1 MRALEK
7 DFLREVQHSKSRFLS
22 IFILAALAVAF
33 LSGLRATAPD
43 MKRTLDTYMDEAQF
57 MDVQVLSTL
66 GLTGEDIDAMAAEPT
81 VEQAEGV
88 YLIDAFASAV
98 KADAEGSDAV
108 VKVYSLPQ
116 ELNRLTLLDGR
127 MPEAEDECVVD
138 RLMLTKMDVA
148 VGDTLH
154 LRTQGTYADAL
165 ARTEFTVVGV
175 VRSPFYISLERGTST
190 LGTGQATAFLCLP
203 ESAFAMDYY
212 TAAYL
217 TVQGAAEEVAF
228 SDAYQA
234 IVDASVTELEQLAE
248 VRAPLRRQAIVDE
261 ANEKLADAQRQLD
274 DARAEAEEKLSD
286 AWGKLQ
292 DARRQLDDGWR
303 DYRDGQ
309 KTLTEET
316 AKARQQLSDAE
327 QELADALATL
337 NDNEAAY
344 AEGLAQWQD
353 GKRQYEE
360 ALAEFRDGQTQ
371 YEDGLAQYEA
381 GAAQLAAGRRKL
393 EAGEAEYAAGVAQL
407 QEQLRT
413 VAIALGK
420 TPEALVNGLLT
431 EDPETRA
438 EVETFFADAD
448 AALAAA
454 WNALNAAPLPD
465 EGTIDETIAALEAR
479 IAELEELVASLPEDS
494 PLRSAA
500 EKALQAA
507 RDRLEA
513 VKADHA
519 QLVQYRQEALDAI
532 QAQRDE
538 LAKSETELFDGVRQ
552 LIDGRKELD
561 DGWAEYRAGQ
571 AELSA
576 ARAQLDEAKGKLDDA
591 GAQLTDA
598 KKQLDASEAELTDA
612 RARLDDGWRPYRDG
626 QKALADGRTA
636 LAEETAKGKAQLTD
650 ALQTLRDGEADYAA
664 GLAEYQDGK
673 QEADETIADYQR
685 QLSDARRK
693 VADIESCEWYVL
705 DRSSNPGYLGFGQDA
720 DRMGNL
726 ASVFPVLFFLV
737 AALVC
742 LTTMTRMVED
752 QRTQIGCLK
761 ALGYRRFAISRKY
774 LGYGM
779 LPSLFGSVLGLGI
792 GYTLFPKMI
801 FTAYQIMY
809 AVPDIELHS
818 YPEVSLLCILAAVLC
833 TGASAAA
840 ACWKA
845 LREVPASLMRP
856 RAPAPGKRVF
866 LEYIRPLWRRLDFNH
881 KVTARNLFR
890 YQKRFWMTVAGIAG
904 CTALIIA
911 GFGLRTSLLSTMDRQ
926 YGDIYNYTAQLT
938 LHANILAEE
947 RTEVEEHLASD
958 ERILA
963 SEPCCLAS
971 LTAETAKYNIMAY
984 LEVAD
989 PETFGDFVAVRD
1001 YRTGEILEAPEDGGV
1016 LIDEKLSE
1024 LLGVTVGDPF
1034 TLAGDTRQE
1043 LTVAG
1048 IYEHYL
1054 AHFVYMSPA
1063 SYEKIYGEDYTP
1075 NAYLLRLVDDSS
1087 ETCDAVFSD
1096 LMDLGGVAA
1105 ATRMLDTRDTYHHS
1119 MERIDFVVVIVILS
1133 AAALALVVLYNLSN
1147 INITERKRELATI
1160 KVLGFYDREV
1170 SAYVNR
1176 ENVVLT
1182 AAGIGVGILL
1192 GHWLHTWLVRSV
1204 EIDLMMF
1211 GRETDPMA
1219 YLWAALLTAGFSLLV
1234 NGFGYRKMRK
1244 IDMVESL
1251 KSAE

>member
-7 DFLREVQHSKSRFLS
+7 DFLREVRHSKSRFLS
-22 IFILAALAVAF
+22 LFILAALAVAF

-43 MKRTLDTYMDEAQF
+43 MKRTLDTYMDEARF

-66 GLTGEDIDAMAAEPT
+66 GLTAGDIDALAAEPT
-81 VEQAEGV
+81 VERAEGV

-138 RLMLTKMDVA
+138 RLMLTKMDVV
-148 VGDTLH
+148 VGDTLR

-175 VRSPFYISLERGTST
+175 VQSPFYISVERGTST

-203 ESAFAMDYY
+203 ESAFSLDYY

-217 TVQGAAEEVAF
+217 TVKGAAAEVAF
-228 SDAYQA
+228 SDGYQA
-234 IVDASVTELEQLAE
+234 IVDASVEELERLAE
-248 VRAPLRRQAIVDE
+248 VRAPLRRQEIVDE
-261 ANEKLADAQRQLD
+261 ANGKLADAQRQLD
-274 DARAEAEEKLSD
+274 DARAEADEKLSD
-286 AWGKLQ
+286 AWGKLT
-292 DARRQLDDGWR
+292 DARKKLDDGWR

-316 AKARQQLSDAE
+316 AKAQQELDDAE
-327 QELADALATL
+327 RELADALVTL

-344 AEGLAQWQD
+344 AEGLAEWQD
-353 GKRQYEE
+353 GKRQYED
-360 ALAEFRDGQTQ
+360 ALAEFEDGKKQ
-371 YEDGLAQYEA
+371 YEDGLEQYRD
-381 GAAQLAAGRRKL
+381 GAAQLAAGRRQL
-393 EAGEAEYAAGVAQL
+393 EAGEAEYEAGVTEL
-407 QEQLRT
+407 TEQLKPI
-413 VAIALGK
+413 ALALGK
-420 TPEALVNGLLT
+420 TPEELVNGLLA

-438 EVETFFADAD
+438 EIETFFDEAD
-448 AALAAA
+448 AALATA
-454 WNALNAAPLPD
+454 WEELNEAPLPD
-465 EGTIDETIAALEAR
+465 DETIDETIAQLETQ

-494 PLRSAA
+494 QWKDPA
-500 EKALQAA
+500 EKALQEAK
-507 RDRLEA
+507 DRLEA
-513 VKADHA
+513 VKADHEL
-519 QLVQYRQEALDAI
+519 LVQYRQEALDAI

-538 LAKSETELFDGVRQ
+538 LAKSERELFDGVQQ

-561 DGWAEYRAGQ
+561 AGWAEYRAGRS
-571 AELSA
+571 ELA
-576 ARAQLDEAKGKLDDA
+576 GARSQLNEAKRKLDDA
-591 GAQLTDA
+591 EAQLTDA
-598 KKQLDASEAELTDA
+598 KKTLDESEAELTDA
-612 RARLDDGWRPYRDG
+612 RAQLDDGWQQYRDG
-626 QKALADGRTA
+626 TKELADGRVT
-636 LAEETAKGKAQLTD
+636 LAEETAKGEAELAD
-650 ALQTLRDGEADYAA
+650 ALKTLRDGEADYAE

-673 QEADETIADYQR
+673 READETIADYQR
-685 QLSDARRK
+685 ELSDARRK

-761 ALGYRRFAISRKY
+761 ALGYRRWQISRKY

-779 LPSLFGSVLGLGI
+779 LPSLFGSILGLGI

-809 AVPDIELHS
+809 AVPDIELHQ
-818 YPEVSLLCILAAVLC
+818 YTGVSVLCVLAAVLC

-926 YGDIYNYTAQLT
+926 YGDIYEYTAQLT

-958 ERILA
+958 DRVLAEEPCYLA
-963 SEPCCLAS
+963 SM
-971 LTAETAKYNIMAY
+971 TAETAKYNIMAY

-1001 YRTGEILEAPEDGGV
+1001 YRTGEILQAPEDGGV

-1024 LLGVTVGDPF
+1024 LLGITVGDTF

-1182 AAGIGVGILL
+1182 AAGIAVGILL

>member
-43 MKRTLDTYMDEAQF
+43 MKQTIDSYMDEAHF

-66 GLTGEDIDAMAAEPT
+66 GLTEDDISALAAEPT
-81 VEQAEGV
+81 TETAEGV
-88 YLIDAFASAV
+88 FLIDAFASVV

-108 VKVYSLPQ
+108 VKVYSLPE
-116 ELNRLTLLDGR
+116 ELNRLTVLEGR
-127 MPEAEDECVVD
+127 LPEAEDECVAD
-138 RLMLTKMDVA
+138 KLMLTKMDAA
-148 VGDTLH
+148 VGDTVK
-154 LRTQGTYADAL
+154 LRTQGTYADSL

-175 VRSPFYISLERGTST
+175 VQSPFYISVERGTST
-190 LGTGQATAFLCLP
+190 LGTGQAAAFLCLP

-217 TVQGAAEEVAF
+217 TVNGAAEEVAF

-234 IVDASVTELEQLAE
+234 LVDASVSDLEALAE
-248 VRAPLRRQAIVDE
+248 VRAPLRRQEIVNE
-261 ANEKLADAQRQLD
+261 ANEKLSDAQRQLSD
-274 DARAEAEEKLSD
+274 AKAEADARLSD
-286 AWGKLQ
+286 AWEKLL
-292 DARRQLDDGWR
+292 DARKTLDDGWQE
-303 DYRDGQ
+303 YRDGQ
-309 KTLTEET
+309 ETLARETESGEQRL
-316 AKARQQLSDAE
+316 ADAG
-327 QELADALATL
+327 QELADALVTL

-344 AEGLAQWQD
+344 ADGLAKLQD
-353 GKRQYEE
+353 GRW
-360 ALAEFRDGQTQ
+360 Q
-371 YEDGLAQYEA
+371 YEDGLAEYQAGLAKYEDGLA
-381 GAAQLAAGRRKL
+381 EYQDGASQLAAGRQQL
-393 EAGEAEYAAGVAQL
+393 ESGEAEYEAGVAEL
-407 QEQLRT
+407 QERLT
-413 VAIALGK
+413 PLALVLGRN
-420 TPEALVNGLLT
+420 PEELVNGLLA
-431 EDPETRA
+431 EDPETEEA
-438 EVETFFADAD
+438 VASFFADAD
-448 AALAAA
+448 AALAALRDA
-454 WNALNAAPLPD
+454 AAAAPLPD
-465 EGTIDETIAALEAR
+465 GEEIGGAIAWLAEKTAALE
-479 IAELEELVASLPEDS
+479 ELIRSLPESEAKD
-494 PLRSAA
+494 AVQ
-500 EKALQAA
+500 EALQQL
-507 RDRLEA
+507 RQRLEE
-513 VKADHA
+513 ADPG
-519 QLVQYRQEALDAI
+519 LLEQYRQEVLDAI
-532 QAQRDE
+532 DAQRASLRD
-538 LAKSETELFDGVRQ
+538 SEAQLRDGVDQ
-552 LIDGRKELD
+552 LIQGRKALD
-561 DGWAEYRAGQ
+561 DGWAKYRAGE
-571 AELSA
+571 AELA
-576 ARAQLDEAKGKLDDA
+576 DARSQLADARRQLDEAE
-591 GAQLTDA
+591 AQLTDA
-598 KKQLDASEAELTDA
+598 KKTLDASGAELADA
-612 RARLDDGWRPYRDG
+612 RAQLDEGWQQYRDG
-626 QKALADGRTA
+626 MRELADGRVT
-636 LAEETAKGKAQLTD
+636 LAEETARARARLAD
-650 ALQTLRDGEADYAA
+650 ARKELQSGEAEYSD
-664 GLAEYQDGK
+664 GLAQYEDGK
-673 QEADETIADYQR
+673 REAEETIADYQR
-685 QLSDARRK
+685 ELAAARRK
-693 VADIESCEWYVL
+693 VADIESCQWYVM

-742 LTTMTRMVED
+742 LTTMTRMVEE

-761 ALGYRRFAISRKY
+761 ALGYRRWQISRKY

-779 LPSLFGSVLGLGI
+779 LPSLLGSVLGLAI

-809 AVPDIELHS
+809 AVPDIQLHQ
-818 YPEVSLLCILAAVLC
+818 YTDVSLLCVAAAVLC

-840 ACWKA
+840 ACGKA

-911 GFGLRTSLLSTMDRQ
+911 GFGLRSSLLSTMDRQ
-926 YGDIYNYTAQLT
+926 YGDIYRYTAQLT
-938 LHANILAEE
+938 LHANSLAEE
-947 RTEVEEHLASD
+947 REEVAARLASD
-958 ERILA
+958 ARILA
-963 SEPCCLAS
+963 SEPCYLAS
-971 LTAETAKYNIMAY
+971 MTAETEKYNTMAY

-989 PETFGDFVAVRD
+989 PETFGDFVEVRD
-1001 YRTGEILEAPEDGGV
+1001 YRTGETLQAPADGTV

-1024 LLGVTVGDPF
+1024 LLGVTVGDRF
-1034 TLAGDTRQE
+1034 TLAGDTREE
-1043 LTVAG
+1043 LTVSG

-1054 AHFVYMSPA
+1054 AHFVYMSPG
-1063 SYEKIYGEDYTP
+1063 SYEKIYGEPYTP
-1075 NAYLLRLVDDSS
+1075 NAYLLRLTDDSP
-1087 ETCDAVFSD
+1087 EVCDAVFSD
-1096 LMDLGGVAA
+1096 LMDSGGVAS

-1182 AAGIGVGILL
+1182 AAGIAAGILL
-1192 GHWLHTWLVRSV
+1192 GRWLHMWLVRSV

>member
-43 MKRTLDTYMDEAQF
+43 MKQTIDSYMDEAHF

-66 GLTGEDIDAMAAEPT
+66 GLTEDDISALAAEPT
-81 VEQAEGV
+81 AETAEGV
-88 YLIDAFASAV
+88 FLIDAFASAG

-108 VKVYSLPQ
+108 VKVYSLPE
-116 ELNRLTLLDGR
+116 ELNRLTVLEGR
-127 MPEAEDECVVD
+127 LPEAEDECVAD
-138 RLMLTKMDVA
+138 KLMLTKMDAA
-148 VGDTLH
+148 VGDTVK
-154 LRTQGTYADAL
+154 LRTQGTYADSL

-175 VRSPFYISLERGTST
+175 VQSPFYISVERGTST
-190 LGTGQATAFLCLP
+190 LGTGQAAAFLCLP

-217 TVQGAAEEVAF
+217 TVNGAAEEVAF

-234 IVDASVTELEQLAE
+234 LVDASVSDLEALAK
-248 VRAPLRRQAIVDE
+248 VRAPLRRQEIVNE
-261 ANEKLADAQRQLD
+261 ANEKLSDAQRQLT
-274 DARAEAEEKLSD
+274 DAKAETDAQLSD
-286 AWGKLQ
+286 AWKKLL
-292 DARRQLDDGWR
+292 DARKKLDDGWR
-303 DYRDGQ
+303 EYRDGQ
-309 KTLTEET
+309 ETLARETESGEQRL
-316 AKARQQLSDAE
+316 ADAE
-327 QELADALATL
+327 QELADALVTL

-344 AEGLAQWQD
+344 ADGLAKFQD
-353 GKRQYEE
+353 GRQRYEDS
-360 ALAEFRDGQTQ
+360 LAQYQAGLAK
-371 YEDGLAQYEA
+371 YEDGLAQYRD
-381 GAAQLAAGRRKL
+381 GAAQLAAGRQRL
-393 EAGEAEYAAGVAQL
+393 ESGEAEYEAGVAEL
-407 QEQLRT
+407 QERLT
-413 VAIALGK
+413 PLALVLGRN
-420 TPEALVNGLLT
+420 PEELVNGLLA
-431 EDPETRA
+431 EDPETEEA
-438 EVETFFADAD
+438 VASFFADAD
-448 AALAAA
+448 AALAALRDA
-454 WNALNAAPLPD
+454 AAAAPLPD
-465 EGTIDETIAALEAR
+465 GEEIGGAIAWLAEKTAALE
-479 IAELEELVASLPEDS
+479 ELIRSLPESEAKDAAQGA
-494 PLRSAA
+494 LRQ
-500 EKALQAA
+500 LRQ
-507 RDRLEA
+507 RLEEA
-513 VKADHA
+513 EADPGI
-519 QLVQYRQEALDAI
+519 LEQYRQEVLDAI
-532 QAQRDE
+532 DAQRASLRD
-538 LAKSETELFDGVRQ
+538 SEAQFRDGVDQ
-552 LIDGRKELD
+552 LIQGRKTLD
-561 DGWAEYRAGQ
+561 DGWAEYRAGE
-571 AELSA
+571 AELA
-576 ARAQLDEAKGKLDDA
+576 DARRQLTDSRRQLDEAE
-591 GAQLTDA
+591 AQLTDA
-598 KKQLDASEAELTDA
+598 QKILDESEVELADA
-612 RARLDDGWRPYRDG
+612 RARLDEGWQQYRDG
-626 QKALADGRTA
+626 MRELADGRVT
-636 LAEETAKGKAQLTD
+636 LAEETARAKARLAD
-650 ALQTLRDGEADYAA
+650 AWKKLQSGEAEYAD
-664 GLAEYQDGK
+664 GLAQYEDGK
-673 QEADETIADYQR
+673 REAEETIADYQR
-685 QLSDARRK
+685 ELAAARRK
-693 VADIESCEWYVL
+693 VADIESCQWYVM

-742 LTTMTRMVED
+742 LTTMTRMVEE

-761 ALGYRRFAISRKY
+761 ALGYRRWQISRKY

-779 LPSLFGSVLGLGI
+779 LPSLLGSVLGLAI

-809 AVPDIELHS
+809 AVPDIQLHQ
-818 YPEVSLLCILAAVLC
+818 YTDVSLLCVAAAVLC

-840 ACWKA
+840 ACGKA

-911 GFGLRTSLLSTMDRQ
+911 GFGLRSSLLSTMDRQ
-926 YGDIYNYTAQLT
+926 YGDIYRYTAQLT
-938 LHANILAEE
+938 LHANSLAEE
-947 RTEVEEHLASD
+947 REEVAARLASD
-958 ERILA
+958 ARILA
-963 SEPCCLAS
+963 SEPCYLAS
-971 LTAETAKYNIMAY
+971 MTAETEKYNTMAY

-989 PETFGDFVAVRD
+989 PETFGDFVEVRD
-1001 YRTGEILEAPEDGGV
+1001 YRTGETLQAPADGTV

-1024 LLGVTVGDPF
+1024 LLGVTVGDRF
-1034 TLAGDTRQE
+1034 TLAGDTREE
-1043 LTVAG
+1043 LTVSG

-1054 AHFVYMSPA
+1054 AHFVYMSPG
-1063 SYEKIYGEDYTP
+1063 SYEKIYGEPYTP
-1075 NAYLLRLVDDSS
+1075 NAYLLRLTDDSS

-1182 AAGIGVGILL
+1182 AAGIAAGILL
-1192 GHWLHTWLVRSV
+1192 GRWLHMWLVRSV

>member
-43 MKRTLDTYMDEAQF
+43 MKQTIDSYMDEAHF

-66 GLTGEDIDAMAAEPT
+66 GLTEDDISALAAEPT
-81 VEQAEGV
+81 AETAEGV
-88 YLIDAFASAV
+88 FLIDAFASAG

-108 VKVYSLPQ
+108 VKVYSLPE
-116 ELNRLTLLDGR
+116 ELNRLTVLEGR
-127 MPEAEDECVVD
+127 LPEAEDECVAD
-138 RLMLTKMDVA
+138 KLMLTKMDAA
-148 VGDTLH
+148 VGDTVK
-154 LRTQGTYADAL
+154 LRTQGTYADSL

-175 VRSPFYISLERGTST
+175 VQSPFYISVERGTST
-190 LGTGQATAFLCLP
+190 LGTGQAAAFLCLP

-217 TVQGAAEEVAF
+217 TVNGAAEEVAF

-234 IVDASVTELEQLAE
+234 LVDASVSDLEALAK
-248 VRAPLRRQAIVDE
+248 VRAPLRRQEIVNE
-261 ANEKLADAQRQLD
+261 ANEKLSDAQRQLT
-274 DARAEAEEKLSD
+274 DAKAETDAQLSD
-286 AWGKLQ
+286 AWKKLL
-292 DARRQLDDGWR
+292 DARKKLDDGWR
-303 DYRDGQ
+303 EYRDGQ
-309 KTLTEET
+309 EALARETESGEQRL
-316 AKARQQLSDAE
+316 ADAE
-327 QELADALATL
+327 QELADALVTL

-344 AEGLAQWQD
+344 ADGLAKFQD
-353 GKRQYEE
+353 GRQRYEDS
-360 ALAEFRDGQTQ
+360 LAQYQAGLAR
-371 YEDGLAQYEA
+371 YEDGLAQYRD
-381 GAAQLAAGRRKL
+381 GAAQLAAGRQRL
-393 EAGEAEYAAGVAQL
+393 ESGEAEYEAGVAEL
-407 QEQLRT
+407 QEKLT
-413 VAIALGK
+413 PLALVLGMK
-420 TPEALVNGLLT
+420 PAELVNGLLAEDSET
-431 EDPETRA
+431 EEA
-438 EVETFFADAD
+438 VEAFFADAD
-448 AALAAA
+448 AALAALRDA
-454 WNALNAAPLPD
+454 VVTAPLPD
-465 EGTIDETIAALEAR
+465 GEEISGAIAWLEEKTA
-479 IAELEELVASLPEDS
+479 ALEELVNSLPESEAKD
-494 PLRSAA
+494 AA
-500 EKALQAA
+500 REALQ
-507 RDRLEA
+507 RLRQRLEEA
-513 VKADHA
+513 EADPGI
-519 QLVQYRQEALDAI
+519 LEQYRQEVLDAI
-532 QAQRDE
+532 DAQRASLRD
-538 LAKSETELFDGVRQ
+538 SEAQLRDGVDQ
-552 LIDGRKELD
+552 LIQGRKTLD
-561 DGWAEYRAGQ
+561 DGWAEYRVGE
-571 AELSA
+571 AELA
-576 ARAQLDEAKGKLDDA
+576 DARRQLTDSRRQLDEAE
-591 GAQLTDA
+591 AQLTDA
-598 KKQLDASEAELTDA
+598 QKILDESEVELADA
-612 RARLDDGWRPYRDG
+612 RARLDEGWQQYRDG
-626 QKALADGRTA
+626 MRELADGRVT
-636 LAEETAKGKAQLTD
+636 LAEETARAKARLAD
-650 ALQTLRDGEADYAA
+650 AWKKLQSGEAEYAD
-664 GLAEYQDGK
+664 GLARYEDGK
-673 QEADETIADYQR
+673 KEAEETLADYQR
-685 QLSDARRK
+685 ELADARRK
-693 VADIESCEWYVL
+693 VADIESCQWYVM

-742 LTTMTRMVED
+742 LTTMTRMVEE

-761 ALGYRRFAISRKY
+761 ALGYRRWQISRKY
-774 LGYGM
+774 LGYGT
-779 LPSLFGSVLGLGI
+779 LPSLLGSFLGLAI

-809 AVPDIELHS
+809 AVPDIQLRQ
-818 YPEVSLLCILAAVLC
+818 YTDVSLLCVAAAVLC

-840 ACWKA
+840 ACVKA

-911 GFGLRTSLLSTMDRQ
+911 GFGLRSSLLSTMDRQ
-926 YGDIYNYTAQLT
+926 YGDIYRYTAQLT
-938 LHANILAEE
+938 LHANSLAEE
-947 RTEVEEHLASD
+947 REEVAAQLASD

-963 SEPCCLAS
+963 SEPCYLAS
-971 LTAETAKYNIMAY
+971 MTAETEKYSTMAY

-989 PETFGDFVAVRD
+989 PETFGDFVEVRD
-1001 YRTGEILEAPEDGGV
+1001 YRTGETLQAPADGTV

-1024 LLGVTVGDPF
+1024 LLGVTVGDRF
-1034 TLAGDTRQE
+1034 TLAGDTREE
-1043 LTVAG
+1043 LTVSG

-1054 AHFVYMSPA
+1054 AHFVYMSPG
-1063 SYEKIYGEDYTP
+1063 SYEKIYGEPYIP
-1075 NAYLLRLVDDSS
+1075 NAYLLRLTDDSS

-1182 AAGIGVGILL
+1182 AAGIAAGILL
-1192 GHWLHTWLVRSV
+1192 GRWLHMWLVRSV

>member
-81 VEQAEGV
+81 VERAEGV

-138 RLMLTKMDVA
+138 RLMLTKMDVV

-175 VRSPFYISLERGTST
+175 VQSPFYISLERGTST

-292 DARRQLDDGWR
+292 AARRQLDDGWR

-327 QELADALATL
+327 QELADALAAL
-337 NDNEAAY
+337 NENEAAY

-513 VKADHA
+513 VKADHEL
-519 QLVQYRQEALDAI
+519 LVQYRQEALDAI

-538 LAKSETELFDGVRQ
+538 LAKSETELFDGVQQ

-591 GAQLTDA
+591 EAQLTDA

-612 RARLDDGWRPYRDG
+612 RAQLDDGWRQYRDG

-636 LAEETAKGKAQLTD
+636 LAEETAKGKAELSD
-650 ALQTLRDGEADYAA
+650 ALRKLRDGEADYAA
-664 GLAEYQDGK
+664 GLAEYRDGK

-761 ALGYRRFAISRKY
+761 ALGYGTWQISRKY

-779 LPSLFGSVLGLGI
+779 LPSLFGSLLGLAI

-1001 YRTGEILEAPEDGGV
+1001 YRTGEILKAPEDGGV

>member
-43 MKRTLDTYMDEAQF
+43 MKQTIDSYMDEAHF

-66 GLTGEDIDAMAAEPT
+66 GLTEDDISALAAEPT
-81 VEQAEGV
+81 TETAEGV
-88 YLIDAFASAV
+88 FLIDAFASVV

-108 VKVYSLPQ
+108 VKVYSLPE
-116 ELNRLTLLDGR
+116 ELNRLTVLEGR
-127 MPEAEDECVVD
+127 LPEAEDECVAD
-138 RLMLTKMDVA
+138 KLMLTKMDAA
-148 VGDTLH
+148 VGDTVK
-154 LRTQGTYADAL
+154 LRTQGTYADSL

-175 VRSPFYISLERGTST
+175 VQSPFYISVERGTST
-190 LGTGQATAFLCLP
+190 LGTGQAAAFLCLP

-217 TVQGAAEEVAF
+217 TVNGAAEEVAF

-234 IVDASVTELEQLAE
+234 LVDASVSDLEALAE
-248 VRAPLRRQAIVDE
+248 VRAPLRRQEIVNE
-261 ANEKLADAQRQLD
+261 ANEKLSDAQRQLS
-274 DARAEAEEKLSD
+274 DAKAEADAQLSD
-286 AWGKLQ
+286 AWEKLL
-292 DARRQLDDGWR
+292 DARKTLDDGWQE
-303 DYRDGQ
+303 YWDGQ
-309 KTLTEET
+309 EALARETESGEQRL
-316 AKARQQLSDAE
+316 ADAG
-327 QELADALATL
+327 QELADALVTL

-344 AEGLAQWQD
+344 ADGLAKLQD
-353 GKRQYEE
+353 GR
-360 ALAEFRDGQTQ
+360 RQ
-371 YEDGLAQYEA
+371 YEDGLAEYQAGLAKYEDGLA
-381 GAAQLAAGRRKL
+381 RYQDGASQLAAGRRQL
-393 EAGEAEYAAGVAQL
+393 ESGEAEYEAGVAEL
-407 QEQLRT
+407 QERLT
-413 VAIALGK
+413 PLALVLGRN
-420 TPEALVNGLLT
+420 PEELVNGLLA
-431 EDPETRA
+431 EDPETEEA
-438 EVETFFADAD
+438 VASFFADAD
-448 AALAAA
+448 AALAALRDA
-454 WNALNAAPLPD
+454 AAAAPLPD
-465 EGTIDETIAALEAR
+465 GEEIGGAIAWLAEKTAALE
-479 IAELEELVASLPEDS
+479 ELIRSLPESEAKD
-494 PLRSAA
+494 AVQ
-500 EKALQAA
+500 EALQQL
-507 RDRLEA
+507 RQRLEE
-513 VKADHA
+513 ADPG
-519 QLVQYRQEALDAI
+519 LLEQYRQEVLDAI
-532 QAQRDE
+532 DAQRASLRD
-538 LAKSETELFDGVRQ
+538 SEAQLRDGVDQ
-552 LIDGRKELD
+552 LIQGRKALD
-561 DGWAEYRAGQ
+561 DGWAEYRAGE
-571 AELSA
+571 AELADAWSQLTD
-576 ARAQLDEAKGKLDDA
+576 ARRQLDEAE
-591 GAQLTDA
+591 AQLTDA
-598 KKQLDASEAELTDA
+598 KKTLDASGAELADA
-612 RARLDDGWRPYRDG
+612 RAQLDEGWQQYRDG
-626 QKALADGRTA
+626 MRELADGRVT
-636 LAEETAKGKAQLTD
+636 LAEETARARARLAD
-650 ALQTLRDGEADYAA
+650 ARKKLQSGEAEYSD
-664 GLAEYQDGK
+664 GLAQYEDGK
-673 QEADETIADYQR
+673 REAEETIADYQR
-685 QLSDARRK
+685 ELAAARRK
-693 VADIESCEWYVL
+693 VADIESCQWYVM

-742 LTTMTRMVED
+742 LTTMTRMVEE

-761 ALGYRRFAISRKY
+761 ALGYRRWQISRKY

-779 LPSLFGSVLGLGI
+779 LPSLLGSVLGLAI

-809 AVPDIELHS
+809 AVPDIQLHQ
-818 YPEVSLLCILAAVLC
+818 YTDVSLLCVAAAVLC

-840 ACWKA
+840 ACGKA

-911 GFGLRTSLLSTMDRQ
+911 GFGLRSSLLSTMDRQ
-926 YGDIYNYTAQLT
+926 YGDIYRYTAQLT
-938 LHANILAEE
+938 LHANSLAEE
-947 RTEVEEHLASD
+947 REEVAARLASD
-958 ERILA
+958 ARILA
-963 SEPCCLAS
+963 SEPCYLAS
-971 LTAETAKYNIMAY
+971 MTAETEKYNTMAY

-989 PETFGDFVAVRD
+989 PETFGDFVEVRD
-1001 YRTGEILEAPEDGGV
+1001 YRTGETLQAPADGTV

-1024 LLGVTVGDPF
+1024 LLGVTVGDRF
-1034 TLAGDTRQE
+1034 TLAGDTREE
-1043 LTVAG
+1043 LTVSG

-1054 AHFVYMSPA
+1054 AHFVYMSPG
-1063 SYEKIYGEDYTP
+1063 SYEKIYGEPYTP
-1075 NAYLLRLVDDSS
+1075 NAYLLRLTDDSP
-1087 ETCDAVFSD
+1087 EVCDAVFSD
-1096 LMDLGGVAA
+1096 LMDSGGVAS

-1182 AAGIGVGILL
+1182 AAGIAVGILL
-1192 GHWLHTWLVRSV
+1192 GRWLHMWLVRSV

>member
-7 DFLREVQHSKSRFLS
+7 DFIREVQHSKSRFLS
-22 IFILAALAVAF
+22 LFILSALAVAF

-43 MKRTLDTYMDEAQF
+43 MKRTIDSYMDASAF

-66 GLTGEDIDAMAAEPT
+66 GLTEEDVSAMAAQPS
-81 VEQAEGV
+81 VERAEGV

-98 KADAEGSDAV
+98 KEDAEGSDAV
-108 VKVYSLPQ
+108 VKVYSLPR
-116 ELNRLTLLDGR
+116 ELNRLTLLEGR
-127 MPEAEDECVVD
+127 MPQAEDECVVD

-148 VGDTLH
+148 IGDTVR

-175 VRSPFYISLERGTST
+175 ARSPFYISVERGTST

-203 ESAFAMDYY
+203 EGAFSMDYY

-228 SDAYQA
+228 SDGYQA
-234 IVDASVTELEQLAE
+234 LVDTAVAELEDLAGT
-248 VRAPLRRQAIVDE
+248 RAPLRRQEIVDE
-261 ANEKLADAQRQLD
+261 ANGKLADAQAQLD
-274 DARAEAEEKLSD
+274 DARTEADETLSA
-286 AWGKLQ
+286 AWAKLQ
-292 DARRQLDDGWR
+292 DARAQLDQGWAE
-303 DYRDGQ
+303 YRDGLRQ
-309 KTLTEET
+309 LAEEME
-316 AKARQQLSDAE
+316 KGERQLSDAE
-327 QELADALATL
+327 GELSDALTTL

-344 AEGLAQWQD
+344 AQGLSQWQDGRRQYEEGLAQYQA
-353 GKRQYEE
+353 GQ
-360 ALAEFRDGQTQ
+360 AE
-371 YEDGLAQYEA
+371 YEDGLAQYRS
-381 GAAQLAAGRRKL
+381 GAARLSAARGQLESGETECAAGI
-393 EAGEAEYAAGVAQL
+393 AQL
-407 QEQLRT
+407 QEQLRPI
-413 VAIALGK
+413 AIALGR
-420 TPEALVNGLLT
+420 TPEALVDGLLSG
-431 EDPETRA
+431 DAETRSA
-438 EVETFFADAD
+438 VEGFFSDAD

-454 WNALNAAPLPD
+454 WTALNEAPLPD
-465 EGTIDETIAALEAR
+465 DGTVDAAIAALEEQIAR
-479 IAELEELVASLPEDS
+479 LEERVASLDPG
-494 PLRSAA
+494 PLKDAA
-500 EKALQAA
+500 QRALQQA
-507 RDRLEA
+507 RERLAA
-513 VKADHA
+513 VKADHEA
-519 QLVQYRQEALDAI
+519 LVQYRQEALDAI
-532 QAQRDE
+532 QAQRDA
-538 LAKSETELFDGVRQ
+538 LAASQRQLWDGVQQ
-552 LIDGRKELD
+552 LITARKTLD
-561 DGWAEYRAGQ
+561 DGWAEYEAGA
-571 AELSA
+571 AELADAKRRLDA
-576 ARAQLDEAKGKLDDA
+576 AAAELADAEARLADAKTQLD
-591 GAQLTDA
+591 Q
-598 KKQLDASEAELTDA
+598 SEGELTDA
-612 RARLDDGWRPYRDG
+612 RARLDDGWQQYRDG
-626 QKALADGRTA
+626 MAQLAEGRAALARESVQARARLQDA
-636 LAEETAKGKAQLTD
+636 LAQL
-650 ALQTLRDGEADYAA
+650 RRGE
-664 GLAEYQDGK
+664 AEYQDGLSQYQSGK
-673 QEADETIADYQR
+673 READETIADYQR
-685 QLSDARRK
+685 QLSDARRQ
-693 VADIESCEWYVL
+693 VADIESCTWYVL

-779 LPSLFGSVLGLGI
+779 LPSLFGSVLGLAI

-809 AVPDIELHS
+809 AVPDIELHQ
-818 YPEVSLLCILAAVLC
+818 YTGVSLLCMAAAVLC

-840 ACWKA
+840 ACAKA

-926 YGDIYNYTAQLT
+926 YGDIYEYTAQLT
-938 LHANILAEE
+938 LHSNILPEE
-947 RTEVEEHLASD
+947 RAEVEAHLASD
-958 ERILA
+958 GRILA
-963 SEPCCLAS
+963 SEPCYLS
-971 LTAETAKYNIMAY
+971 SMTAETEKYSIMAY
-984 LEVAD
+984 LEAAD
-989 PETFGDFVAVRD
+989 PATFGDFVAVRD
-1001 YRTGEILEAPEDGGV
+1001 YRTGETLQAPADGTV

-1024 LLGVTVGDPF
+1024 LLGIGVGDSF
-1034 TLAGDTRQE
+1034 TLAGDSRVE

-1048 IYEHYL
+1048 IYEQYL
-1054 AHFVYMSPA
+1054 AHFIYLSPE
-1063 SYEKIYGEDYTP
+1063 SYEMVFGQSYQP
-1075 NAYLLRLVDDSS
+1075 NAYLLRLTDDSS

-1182 AAGIGVGILL
+1182 AAGIAVGILL
-1192 GHWLHTWLVRSV
+1192 GHWLHAWLVRSV

>member
-7 DFLREVQHSKSRFLS
+7 DFVREVRHSISRFLS
-22 IFILAALAVAF
+22 LFILTALAVAF

-43 MKRTLDTYMDEAQF
+43 MKRTIDTYMDEARF
-57 MDVQVLSTL
+57 MDVQILSTL
-66 GLTGEDIDAMAAEPT
+66 GLTEEDVAAMAAEPA

-88 YLIDAFASAV
+88 YLIDAFAAAAKS
-98 KADAEGSDAV
+98 DAEGSDAV
-108 VKVYSLPQ
+108 VKVYSLPR

-127 MPEAEDECVVD
+127 LPEAEDECVVD

-148 VGDTLH
+148 IGDTLRLH
-154 LRTQGTYADAL
+154 TQGSYADAL

-175 VRSPFYISLERGTST
+175 VQSPFYISVERGTST

-203 ESAFAMDYY
+203 ESAFALDYY

-217 TVQGAAEEVAF
+217 TVRGAAAEVAF
-228 SDAYQA
+228 SDEYQA
-234 IVDASVTELEQLAE
+234 LVDSALDDLEALAE
-248 VRAPLRRQAIVDE
+248 IRAPLRRQQIVDE
-261 ANEKLADAQRQLD
+261 ANRKLADAQAQLD
-274 DARAEAEEKLSD
+274 EARAQAEAELAD
-286 AWGKLQ
+286 AWAQLQ
-292 DARRQLDDGWR
+292 DARRQLDEGWQQ
-303 DYRDGQ
+303 YRDGLRQ
-309 KTLTEET
+309 LAEES
-316 AKARQQLSDAE
+316 AQGERR
-327 QELADALATL
+327 LADAEAQLQDALKTL
-337 NDNEAAY
+337 QENETAY
-344 AEGLAQWQD
+344 AQGLTQWQD
-353 GKRQYEE
+353 GKQQYEE
-360 ALAEFRDGQTQ
+360 
-371 YEDGLAQYEA
+371 GLAQYEA
-381 GAAQLAAGRRKL
+381 GLAQY
-393 EAGEAEYAAGVAQL
+393 ED
-407 QEQLRT
+407 
-413 VAIALGK
+413 
-420 TPEALVNGLLT
+420 GL
-431 EDPETRA
+431 
-438 EVETFFADAD
+438 
-448 AALAAA
+448 
-454 WNALNAAPLPD
+454 
-465 EGTIDETIAALEAR
+465 
-479 IAELEELVASLPEDS
+479 
-494 PLRSAA
+494 
-500 EKALQAA
+500 
-507 RDRLEA
+507 
-513 VKADHA
+513 
-519 QLVQYRQEALDAI
+519 
-532 QAQRDE
+532 
-538 LAKSETELFDGVRQ
+538 
-552 LIDGRKELD
+552 
-561 DGWAEYRAGQ
+561 

-576 ARAQLDEAKGKLDDA
+576 ARARLESGEADYAQGAAQLTEELRLLAPLLGTDADSLVKDLLSGDGAAETQIRDAFQQMDDLLARAAAAIAGLHPTEEERQDLIAWAQAQLPALRELVDQLPEGDAKDAALAALDEIEARLDEIQADPGLLEDLRQQALDAIAAQRAALGEQQSQLWDGVARLRDARAQLDDGWRQYESGAAQLSEAKRQLDEADA
-591 GAQLTDA
+591 RLTAA
-598 KKQLDASEAELTDA
+598 KKTLDASEAQLRDA
-612 RARLDDGWRPYRDG
+612 RTQLDDGWQQYRDG
-626 QKALADGRTA
+626 LQELSDGRATLEAETA
-636 LAEETAKGKAQLTD
+636 RARAELAE
-650 ALQTLRDGEADYAA
+650 ALRKLQSGEADYAD
-664 GLAEYQDGK
+664 GLSQYEEGKAKAE
-673 QEADETIADYQR
+673 ATLSDYER
-685 QLSDARRK
+685 QLSDARRQL
-693 VADIESCEWYVL
+693 ADIESCQWYVL

-761 ALGYRRFAISRKY
+761 ALGYRPWQISRKY
-774 LGYGM
+774 LGYGV
-779 LPSLFGSVLGLGI
+779 LPALFGSLLGLAI

-809 AVPDIELHS
+809 SVPDIELHQ
-818 YPEVSLLCILAAVLC
+818 YPGVSLLCVAAAVLC
-833 TGASAAA
+833 TGASAMA

-866 LEYIRPLWRRLDFNH
+866 LEYIRPLWRRLDFNR

-926 YGDIYNYTAQLT
+926 YDGLYRYTAQLT
-938 LHANILAEE
+938 FHANILPEE
-947 RTEVEEHLASD
+947 RAEVEAHLSSD

-963 SEPCCLAS
+963 SEPCCLS
-971 LTAETAKYNIMAY
+971 SQTAETAKYSIMAY

-989 PETFGDFVAVRD
+989 PATFGDFVTVRD
-1001 YRTGEILEAPEDGGV
+1001 YRTGEILRAPEDGGV

-1024 LLGVTVGDPF
+1024 LLGVTVGDTF

-1063 SYEKIYGEDYTP
+1063 SYRAVYGEDCAF
-1075 NAYLLRLVDDSS
+1075 NACLLRLTDDSS

-1105 ATRMLDTRDTYHHS
+1105 ATRMLDTRDNYQHS

-1176 ENVVLT
+1176 ENIVLT
-1182 AAGIGVGILL
+1182 AAGIAAGILL

-1211 GRETDPMA
+1211 GRETDPLA

>member
-43 MKRTLDTYMDEAQF
+43 MKQTIDSYMDEAHF

-66 GLTGEDIDAMAAEPT
+66 GLTEDDISALAAEPT
-81 VEQAEGV
+81 AETAEGV
-88 YLIDAFASAV
+88 FLIDAFASAG

-108 VKVYSLPQ
+108 VKVYSLPE
-116 ELNRLTLLDGR
+116 ELNRLTVLEGR
-127 MPEAEDECVVD
+127 LPEAEDECVAD
-138 RLMLTKMDVA
+138 KLMLTKMDAA
-148 VGDTLH
+148 VGDTVK
-154 LRTQGTYADAL
+154 LRTQGTYADSL

-175 VRSPFYISLERGTST
+175 VQSPFYISVERGTST
-190 LGTGQATAFLCLP
+190 LGTGQAAAFLCLP

-217 TVQGAAEEVAF
+217 TVNGAAEEVAF

-234 IVDASVTELEQLAE
+234 LVDASVSDLEALAK
-248 VRAPLRRQAIVDE
+248 VRAPLRRQEIVSE
-261 ANEKLADAQRQLD
+261 ANEKLADAQRQLTD
-274 DARAEAEEKLSD
+274 AKAETDARLSD
-286 AWGKLQ
+286 AWEKLL
-292 DARRQLDDGWR
+292 DARKTLDDGWR
-303 DYRDGQ
+303 EYRDGQ
-309 KTLTEET
+309 EALARETESGEQRL
-316 AKARQQLSDAE
+316 ADAE
-327 QELADALATL
+327 QELADALVTL

-344 AEGLAQWQD
+344 ADGLAKFQD
-353 GKRQYEE
+353 GRQRYEDS
-360 ALAEFRDGQTQ
+360 LAQYQAGLAK
-371 YEDGLAQYEA
+371 YEDGLAEYQD
-381 GAAQLAAGRRKL
+381 GASQLAAGRQQL
-393 EAGEAEYAAGVAQL
+393 ESGEAEYEAGVAEL
-407 QEQLRT
+407 QERLT
-413 VAIALGK
+413 PLALVLGRN
-420 TPEALVNGLLT
+420 PEELVNGLLA
-431 EDPETRA
+431 EDPETEEA
-438 EVETFFADAD
+438 VASFFADAD
-448 AALAAA
+448 TALAALRDA
-454 WNALNAAPLPD
+454 VATSPLPD
-465 EGTIDETIAALEAR
+465 GEEIGGAIAWLEEKTAALE
-479 IAELEELVASLPEDS
+479 ELIRSLPESEAKD
-494 PLRSAA
+494 AVQ
-500 EKALQAA
+500 EALQQL
-507 RDRLEA
+507 RQRLEE
-513 VKADHA
+513 ADPG
-519 QLVQYRQEALDAI
+519 LLEQYRQEVLDAI
-532 QAQRDE
+532 DAQRASLRD
-538 LAKSETELFDGVRQ
+538 SEAQLRDGVDQ
-552 LIDGRKELD
+552 LIQGRKTLD
-561 DGWAEYRAGQ
+561 DGWAEYRAGE
-571 AELSA
+571 AELA
-576 ARAQLDEAKGKLDDA
+576 DARRQLTDSRRQLDEAE
-591 GAQLTDA
+591 AQLTDA
-598 KKQLDASEAELTDA
+598 KKTLDASGAELADA
-612 RARLDDGWRPYRDG
+612 RAQLDEGWQQYRDG
-626 QKALADGRTA
+626 MRELADGRVT
-636 LAEETAKGKAQLTD
+636 LAEETARARARLAD
-650 ALQTLRDGEADYAA
+650 ARKELQSGEAEYAD
-664 GLAEYQDGK
+664 GLAQYEDGK
-673 QEADETIADYQR
+673 REAEETIADYQR
-685 QLSDARRK
+685 ELAAARRK
-693 VADIESCEWYVL
+693 VADIESCQWYVM

-742 LTTMTRMVED
+742 LTTMTRMVEE

-761 ALGYRRFAISRKY
+761 ALGYRRWQISRKY

-779 LPSLFGSVLGLGI
+779 LPSLLGSVLGLAI

-809 AVPDIELHS
+809 AVPDIQLHQ
-818 YPEVSLLCILAAVLC
+818 YTDVSLLCVAAAVLC

-840 ACWKA
+840 ACGKA

-911 GFGLRTSLLSTMDRQ
+911 GFGLRSSLLSTMDRQ
-926 YGDIYNYTAQLT
+926 YGDIYRYTAQLT
-938 LHANILAEE
+938 LHANSLAEE
-947 RTEVEEHLASD
+947 REEVAAQLASD

-963 SEPCCLAS
+963 SEPCYLAS
-971 LTAETAKYNIMAY
+971 MTAETEKYSTMAY

-989 PETFGDFVAVRD
+989 PETFGDFVEVRD
-1001 YRTGEILEAPEDGGV
+1001 YRTGETLQAPADGTV

-1024 LLGVTVGDPF
+1024 LLGVTVGDRF
-1034 TLAGDTRQE
+1034 TLAGDTREE
-1043 LTVAG
+1043 LTVSG

-1054 AHFVYMSPA
+1054 AHFVYMSPG
-1063 SYEKIYGEDYTP
+1063 SYEKIYGEPYTP
-1075 NAYLLRLVDDSS
+1075 NAYLLRLTDDSS

-1182 AAGIGVGILL
+1182 AAGIAAGILL
-1192 GHWLHTWLVRSV
+1192 GRWLHMWLVRSV